1 MSSIKKNEEVSPEA
15 LLKQLRNAKTTDDV
29 FDLFEEL
36 WSLIMGITLKADT
49 DASTK
54 TNALHQIGLLSAR
67 FYMLLD
73 AYKVAVEH
81 DFSYKDELH
90 DEIEDDLKKLIE
102 VYAYLKKGGLLKKA
116 IDTIS
121 WVSVS
126 AENRVEDFMNYL
138 ARMVEDLSPRP
149 YY

>member
-1 MSSIKKNEEVSPEA
+1 MSSNVKEVSPEA
-15 LLKQLRNAKTTDDV
+15 LLDRLRNAKTTEDV

-36 WSLIMGITLKADT
+36 WSLIMGIILKADT

-54 TNALHQIGLLSAR
+54 TDALHQIGLLSAR
-67 FYMLLD
+67 FYILLD

-90 DEIEDDLKKLIE
+90 DEIEDVLKKLIE
-102 VYAYLKKGGLLKKA
+102 VYAYLKKGGSLREA
-116 IDTIS
+116 TNTIS
-121 WVSVS
+121 WVSIS
-126 AENRVEDFMNYL
+126 AEEKVRDFMNYL
-138 ARMVEDLSPRP
+138 AEMVEDLSPRP

>member
-1 MSSIKKNEEVSPEA
+1 MSSTKKNKEATPEA
-15 LLKQLRNAKTTDDV
+15 LLEQLRNAKTTEDV

-36 WSLIMGITLKADT
+36 WSLIMGIALKADT

-54 TNALHQIGLLSAR
+54 TNAIHQLGLLSAR

-81 DFSYKDELH
+81 DFSYRDELH
-90 DEIEDDLKKLIE
+90 DEIEVDLKKLIE
-102 VYAYLKKGGLLKKA
+102 VYAYLKKGGSLKEA
-116 IDTIS
+116 TNTIS
-121 WVSVS
+121 WISISVD
-126 AENRVEDFMNYL
+126 ERVRDFMNYL

>member
-1 MSSIKKNEEVSPEA
+1 MSSIKKNEEVTPEA
-15 LLKQLRNAKTTDDV
+15 LLEQLRNAKTIEDV

-36 WSLIMGITLKADT
+36 WSLIMGIALKADT

-54 TNALHQIGLLSAR
+54 TNAIHQLGLLSAR

-81 DFSYKDELH
+81 DFSYRDELH
-90 DEIEDDLKKLIE
+90 DEIEVDLKKLIE
-102 VYAYLKKGGLLKKA
+102 VYAYLKKGGSLKEA
-116 IDTIS
+116 TNTIS
-121 WVSVS
+121 WISISVD
-126 AENRVEDFMNYL
+126 ERVRDFMNYL

>member
-1 MSSIKKNEEVSPEA
+1 MSSTNKNKEVSPEA
-15 LLKQLRNAKTTDDV
+15 LLEQLRNAKTTDDV

-36 WSLIMGITLKADT
+36 WSLIMGIILKADT
-49 DASTK
+49 DTNTK
-54 TNALHQIGLLSAR
+54 THASHQIGLLSAR
-67 FYMLLD
+67 FYILLD

-81 DFSYKDELH
+81 DFSYRDELH
-90 DEIEDDLKKLIE
+90 DEIEDDLEKLIE

-126 AENRVEDFMNYL
+126 AENRVKDFMNYL
-138 ARMVEDLSPRP
+138 AQMVEDLSPRP

>member
-1 MSSIKKNEEVSPEA
+1 MSSIKKNKEVSPEA
-15 LLKQLRNAKTTDDV
+15 LLDRLRNAKTTEDV

-36 WSLIMGITLKADT
+36 WSLIMGIILKADT

-54 TNALHQIGLLSAR
+54 TDALHQIGLLSAR
-67 FYMLLD
+67 FYILLD

-90 DEIEDDLKKLIE
+90 DEIEDVLKKLIE
-102 VYAYLKKGGLLKKA
+102 VYAYLKKGGSLREA
-116 IDTIS
+116 TNTIS
-121 WVSVS
+121 WVSIS
-126 AENRVEDFMNYL
+126 AEEKVRDFMNYL
-138 ARMVEDLSPRP
+138 AEMVEDLSPRP